1 MLTAKILLLAIV
13 SLLGIPAG
21 LLISKYT
28 KEEIKK
34 GKLELKIL
42 AAACAVIFL
51 ASFLMNDGALIRVIS
66 GFMFLLALT
75 SIRKTN

>member
-1 MLTAKILLLAIV
+1 MNTLQNLLLLIV
-13 SLLGIPAG
+13 TLFGIPAG
-21 LLISKYT
+21 LVISKYT

-51 ASFLMNDGALIRVIS
+51 ASFLVSDGALIRVAS
-66 GFMFLLALT
+66 GFSFLLAIT
-75 SIRKTN
+75 SLRKA